1 MISNTVRFLI
11 LLLLVNVICGSYAT
25 SNDNRRFYQLL
36 KPRSSD
42 NNNEYVWFT
51 RDVHND
57 ININEMK
64 QDRPRKIQNLFS
76 FKSFNKIFDR
86 KYPLGENIIYE
97 PKDIHDDM
105 NSGEKDTPQE
115 QQLSPQ
121 KIFRMKMLKNIF
133 NRKYQN
139 NDEFLSELKEKF

>member
-1 MISNTVRFLI
+1 MISPGIRNIIQLIFI
-11 LLLLVNVICGSYAT
+11 LLLLNIVFAVHYTHSKYRPSFESNNQRSLDTDYKYA
-25 SNDNRRFYQLL
+25 
-36 KPRSSD
+36 
-42 NNNEYVWFT
+42 WFT
-51 RDVHND
+51 R
-57 ININEMK
+57 
-64 QDRPRKIQNLFS
+64 
-76 FKSFNKIFDR
+76 
-86 KYPLGENIIYE
+86 
-97 PKDIHDDM
+97 DIHDDM